1 MKKSKFYPALVLG
14 SICLVVAV
22 LLSVINY
29 FTAPIIEQREKD
41 KAAGALAVVLPGG
54 SDFKPMS
61 TDGLP
66 EGVLEAHSA
75 VGGYVF
81 KVQGN
86 GRNGAIVVMV
96 GVDSDGKIAGTQLI
110 SNSESAGYKEPVFA
124 QVDGPDTAYK
134 GQDLANYEAIIV
146 TGSTMTSKGYAEAI
160 NVALRAFAAVS
171 GGDSRTPEQ
180 IFQDNCNA
188 ALGTEGLTF
197 TKWFA
202 TEVVTGVDNVY
213 EASDKSGFVFEI
225 GESLIGVN
233 STGVTTEGVSAED
246 SEKALAAHAIIAAST
261 LTEIT
266 EIPAVDQSLKTSIT
280 KISKT
285 ASGNYVFELSAT
297 GYDLGFEY
305 SDGHMPGN
313 TPSPILIKLSISAE
327 GKIID
332 VVTVSHKETAG
343 KGDCDTEEYY
353 EGWKGAESSD
363 VTITPGVPTHNS
375 THTQNATDLGV
386 LSGATYTT
394 QGYQSAVKAAF
405 TAFELLTAEGGND

>member
-1 MKKSKFYPALVLG
+1 MKKSKFYPALVLS

-29 FTAPIIEQREKD
+29 FTAPIIDQREKD

-54 SDFKPMS
+54 SDFKSMS

-81 KVQGN
+81 KVQGT

-188 ALGTEGLTF
+188 ALGTEGLTY

-202 TEVVTGVDNVY
+202 TEVVEGVDAVY
-213 EASDKSGFVFEI
+213 ESTAGKVYVI
-225 GESLIGVN
+225 GESLVGVN
-233 STGVTTEGVSAED
+233 TEGAVVTAEVSAED
-246 SEKALAAHAIIAAST
+246 SAKALAAHTIIAAST
-261 LTEIT
+261 TEEIT

-313 TPSPILIKLSISAE
+313 TPSPILIKLTISAE

-405 TAFELLTAEGGND
+405 NAFELLTNEGGND

>member
-29 FTAPIIEQREKD
+29 FTAPIIDQREKD

-81 KVQGN
+81 KVKGT
-86 GRNGAIVVMV
+86 GRNGDIVVMV
-96 GVDSDGKIAGTQLI
+96 GVDSEGKIAGTQLI

-124 QVDGPDTAYK
+124 KVDGPDTAYK

-146 TGSTMTSKGYAEAI
+146 TGSTMTSNGYAEAI

-202 TEVVTGVDNVY
+202 TEIIEGVNAVY
-213 EASDKSGFVFEI
+213 ESTAGKVYVI
-225 GESLIGVN
+225 GESLVGVN
-233 STGVTTEGVSAED
+233 TEGTVVTAEVSAED
-246 SEKALAAHAIIAAST
+246 SAKALAAHAIITAST
-261 LTEIT
+261 LEEIT

-305 SDGHMPGN
+305 SEGHMPGN
-313 TPSPILIKLSISAE
+313 TPSPILIKLTISAE

-343 KGDCDTEEYY
+343 KGDCDTEKYY

-375 THTQNATDLGV
+375 NLTQNATDLGV

-405 TAFELLTAEGGND
+405 NAFESLTAEGGND